1 MWSRGRTSS
10 AGIHGR
16 RFFRC
21 CYFQLWKNLLS
32 WLPVEEVLTRDG
44 TEKSYSAVVN
54 LQLRKNL
61 IPWLAAEEVL
71 QWDGTEEGSSIV
83 VTLNAEEDFSAET
96 LRGILENIK
105 NCWVHQ
111 QSCWV
116 PLAIPKT
123 FWGLLVYFEL
133 RGIKWVG
140 LSSFLTQIYHFYFLP
155 RKIVLTKFKFQFSL
169 TCNRI
174 KDRFDNLTN

>member
-83 VTLNAEEDFSAET
+83 VTLNAEDDFSAET

-116 PLAIPKT
+116 PLAIPLVQPPI
-123 FWGLLVYFEL
+123 FGPLLQKHCWSWLVECSKEIMVCFC
-133 RGIKWVG
+133 WM
-140 LSSFLTQIYHFYFLP
+140 
-155 RKIVLTKFKFQFSL
+155 
-169 TCNRI
+169 
-174 KDRFDNLTN
+174 